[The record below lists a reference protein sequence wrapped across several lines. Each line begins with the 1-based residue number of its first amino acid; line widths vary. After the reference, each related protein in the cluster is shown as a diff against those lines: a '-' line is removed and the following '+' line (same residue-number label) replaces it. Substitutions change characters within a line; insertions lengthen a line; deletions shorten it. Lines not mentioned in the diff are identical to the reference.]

1 MVVWGGSR
9 KIPYR
14 PPHRTENAGIMN
26 VCTNNTGIKNTV
38 SATWIN
44 KEGDLGCFV
53 RLFRSDLRSASFAA
67 KSQAPPDFR
76 GATGISGAPLPASG
90 SQTP

>member
-26 VCTNNTGIKNTV
+26 VCTNNTGIKSTV

-44 KEGDLGCFV
+44 KGGN
-53 RLFRSDLRSASFAA
+53 
-67 KSQAPPDFR
+67 
-76 GATGISGAPLPASG
+76 
-90 SQTP
+90 

>member
-26 VCTNNTGIKNTV
+26 VC
-38 SATWIN
+38 
-44 KEGDLGCFV
+44 
-53 RLFRSDLRSASFAA
+53 
-67 KSQAPPDFR
+67 
-76 GATGISGAPLPASG
+76 
-90 SQTP
+90 

>member
-26 VCTNNTGIKNTV
+26 VCTNNTGIKSTV
-38 SATWIN
+38 NATWIN
-44 KEGDLGCFV
+44 KGGRFMVFCSLI
-53 RLFRSDLRSASFAA
+53 SF
-67 KSQAPPDFR
+67 
-76 GATGISGAPLPASG
+76 
-90 SQTP
+90 

>member
-26 VCTNNTGIKNTV
+26 
-38 SATWIN
+38 
-44 KEGDLGCFV
+44 
-53 RLFRSDLRSASFAA
+53 
-67 KSQAPPDFR
+67 
-76 GATGISGAPLPASG
+76 
-90 SQTP
+90 